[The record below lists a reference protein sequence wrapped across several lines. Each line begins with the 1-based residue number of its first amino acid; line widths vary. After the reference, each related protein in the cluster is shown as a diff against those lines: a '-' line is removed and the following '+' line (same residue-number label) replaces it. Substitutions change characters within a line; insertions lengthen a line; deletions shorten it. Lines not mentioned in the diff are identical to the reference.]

1 MGMLLVD
8 NLAII
13 IFFIAILSIGLI
25 AARRVNTN
33 NDYLLAG
40 NRVGKWPLA
49 LSLAATDMG
58 GSGLVGAMALS
69 YGIGI
74 SGSLWDIC
82 AVPGLVVLAYILP
95 KLFSGSRATTVPE
108 LIGKQYDER
117 TRTFVA
123 ILQLISATLVIA
135 VQNIVMSIVIQTLT
149 GIEFETALVISAIVF
164 IIYTTAG
171 GLISV
176 IWTDI
181 FAYIVLFLGVIVSVV
196 ILLSDLG
203 GLGHVVQST
212 PLEFWQLS
220 GVSNVTIL
228 AWLLM
233 NTFIYATSQPYI
245 QRVLAARDKE
255 AVKFA
260 YIFTGVSYIAFGILV
275 AILGIGA
282 YVLNPSM
289 VNPEYSTVNII
300 FQNLPVGIRSI
311 LMITFLAA
319 TMSTGSSYLNA
330 CASIYTIDI
339 YKRLLKRNATDLQ
352 CLKAART
359 STVLIA
365 IASLIVSYFSF
376 DIIEVVVY
384 ANLIYAAT
392 IFFPLM
398 LSYKLDWLTPSGGF
412 YGILVGLITGGGYG
426 VYSYSH
432 HVPVFHPI
440 IIAASCSL
448 VVLLIFSYR
457 PKGGKNTL

>member
-196 ILLSDLG
+196 ILIFDLG

-275 AILGIGA
+275 ALLGIGA

-289 VNPEYSTVNII
+289 VNPEYSSVNII

-352 CLKAART
+352 CLKVART

-398 LSYKLDWLTPSGGF
+398 LSYKFDWLTPNGGF
-412 YGILVGLITGGGYG
+412 YGILIGLITGGGYA

-448 VVLLIFSYR
+448 IVLLIFSYW
-457 PKGGKNTL
+457 PKGAKNTL